1 MIQNTIA
8 DSKHVYSELQL
19 VNALELARMSGHK
32 VAHCA
37 NMTAE
42 FALENARPGFVFET
56 WLSVFRTYGDCMGD
70 HWYVVRHNR
79 SVELRGEDRRINDL
93 QVEEAVFGGFKSFR
107 ESPWFALVEA
117 DLVPFMEDHGG
128 LSRGEERSDAPSRSK
143 FEQRVQNVGRLTDG
157 NFYNLGA
164 AQTVTVDC
172 DGGRNHIHIEVS
184 DPEDGEAVAWSGGVM
199 DLVDLLGREA
209 ARREADAVASGE
221 MDPEGEPSLDEAL
234 EDD

>member
-1 MIQNTIA
+1 MQNIA
-8 DSKHVYSELQL
+8 ESKHIYSELQL
-19 VNALELARMSGHK
+19 VNALEVARMSEHK

-42 FALENARPGFVFET
+42 FALTNARPGFVFET
-56 WLSVFRTYGDCMGD
+56 WLSVFRTYADCMGNQ
-70 HWYVVRHNR
+70 WYVVRHNR
-79 SVELRGEDRRINDL
+79 SVELRGETRRVNDL
-93 QVEEAVFGGFKSFR
+93 QVEEAVFANFR
-107 ESPWFALVEA
+107 EFQASPWFTLVEA

-128 LSRGEERSDAPSRSK
+128 LSRGEERNSAPSRSK

-164 AQTVTVDC
+164 AQTVVIDC

-184 DPEDGEAVAWSGGVM
+184 DPEDGESVVWSGGVM
-199 DLVDLLGREA
+199 DLVELLEREE

-221 MDPEGEPSLDEAL
+221 KDPEPSLDDAL
-234 EDD
+234 ADDWEW